1 MTENEIKTN
10 FSQNLCVLRKS
21 HNLTQAELAQ
31 KLNYSD
37 KSISKWERGD
47 VLPDIVTFKMIAECF
62 GVSVDELIS
71 GDKPKEMSKRGK
83 RILVTLLSCAL
94 VIFLATVG
102 GLFYSSFAD
111 FEHLWLFYVYAMPVC
126 SIVWIVFSHIWFSR
140 GVRELAISALVWSAG
155 ASIYLSVL
163 VFAHRHLW
171 FLFVVCAVFQILV
184 FIWFALVE
192 RLARER
198 ENRKNKKNS
207 QDE

>member
-1 MTENEIKTN
+1 MNAVDIGKYLAE
-10 FSQNLCVLRKS
+10 LRKFYKV
-21 HNLTQAELAQ
+21 TQEELAVRVGVTRQ
-31 KLNYSD
+31 AV
-37 KSISKWERGD
+37 SKWERGD
-47 VLPDIVTFKMIAECF
+47 VLPDIVTFRMIAECF

-126 SIVWIVFSHIWFSR
+126 SIVWIVFSQLWFSR
-140 GVRELAISALVWSAG
+140 GIRELAISALVWSAG

-163 VFAHRHLW
+163 VFAHRQLW

-198 ENRKNKKNS
+198 ENRKNKENS
-207 QDE
+207 QNE